1 MHRPKSENTSRV
13 VWNSHT
19 YLLDVV
25 DQRVA
30 VLIPV
35 VLERVLIGELVTA
48 ELQSDL
54 KAVAAEVV
62 EILHS
67 CNWSQRE
74 GQTLTRERG
83 RKQRCCLVLVSF

>member
-1 MHRPKSENTSRV
+1 MI
-13 VWNSHT
+13 WNSHI

-30 VLIPV
+30 VLVPV
-35 VLERVLIGELVTA
+35 VLERFLVGELVTA

-67 CNWSQRE
+67 CNGSR
-74 GQTLTRERG
+74 RG
-83 RKQRCCLVLVSF
+83 GGRH

>member
-1 MHRPKSENTSRV
+1 MDINYSGDICIYSMCSSYSLQYNNYSPDGAA
-13 VWNSHT
+13 

-25 DQRVA
+25 NQRVS
-30 VLIPV
+30 VLLPV
-35 VLERVLIGELVTA
+35 GLECVLIGELVTT

-67 CNWSQRE
+67 CN
-74 GQTLTRERG
+74 G
-83 RKQRCCLVLVSF
+83 